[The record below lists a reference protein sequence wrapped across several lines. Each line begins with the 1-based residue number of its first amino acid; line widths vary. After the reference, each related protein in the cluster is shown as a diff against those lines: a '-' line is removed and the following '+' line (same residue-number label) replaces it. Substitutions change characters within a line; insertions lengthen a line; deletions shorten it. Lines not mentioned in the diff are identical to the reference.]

1 MDVQHAQIGKEPP
14 WDMLFADDLF
24 ICEHSGTEVALQIE
38 RWRETFNS
46 HGLNVSRGKT
56 EYRVGPTCHGQKKQY
71 IYIQEKVKTVKIF

>member
-38 RWRETFNS
+38 RWRETFKS
-46 HGLNVSRGKT
+46 RGLNVSRGKT
-56 EYRVGPTCHGQKKQY
+56 EYRVHAMARKNNISTFRKK
-71 IYIQEKVKTVKIF
+71 